1 MIGGLADTSVFIAF
15 ESGRAVDIG
24 ALPELLRVSVITI
37 GELRQGVLSAVE
49 ADVRAVRLGTLTRA
63 LSLEPVPVTDSV
75 AESWALLR
83 VQLRSS
89 GRSMPINDSWIA
101 ATAIAL
107 RIPVVTQDAD
117 YDEVPGLVVIRV

>member
-1 MIGGLADTSVFIAF
+1 MIGALADTSVFIAF

-37 GELRQGVLSAVE
+37 GELRQGVLSAPEV
-49 ADVRAVRLGTLTRA
+49 DVRAARLDTLTRA

>member
-1 MIGGLADTSVFIAF
+1 MIGALADTSVFIAF
-15 ESGRAVDIG
+15 ESGRVVDIG

-37 GELRQGVLSAVE
+37 GELRQGVLSAPEV
-49 ADVRAVRLGTLTRA
+49 DVRAARLDTLTRA

-75 AESWALLR
+75 SESWALLR
-83 VQLRSS
+83 VQLRSR

-107 RIPVVTQDAD
+107 RIPVVTQDTD
-117 YDEVPGLVVIRV
+117 YDDVPGLDVIRV

>member
-1 MIGGLADTSVFIAF
+1 MIGALADTSVFIAF

-37 GELRQGVLSAVE
+37 GELRQGVLSAPEV
-49 ADVRAVRLGTLTRA
+49 DVRAARLDTLTRA
-63 LSLEPVPVTDSV
+63 LSLEPVPVADSV

-83 VQLRSS
+83 VQLRSR

-107 RIPVVTQDAD
+107 GIPVVTQDAD
-117 YDEVPGLVVIRV
+117 YDDVPGLDVIRV

>member
-1 MIGGLADTSVFIAF
+1 MIGALADTSVFIAF

-37 GELRQGVLSAVE
+37 GELRQGVLSAQE
-49 ADVRAVRLGTLTRA
+49 ADVRAARLETLTRA

-83 VQLRSS
+83 VQLRSR

-107 RIPVVTQDAD
+107 RIPVVTQDTD
-117 YDEVPGLVVIRV
+117 YDDVPGLDVIRV

>member
-15 ESGRAVDIG
+15 ESGRAVDVG

-37 GELRQGVLSAVE
+37 GELRQGVLSAQEV
-49 ADVRAVRLGTLTRA
+49 DVRAARLETLTRA

-75 AESWALLR
+75 SESWALLR
-83 VQLRSS
+83 VQLRSR
-89 GRSMPINDSWIA
+89 GRSMPINNSWIA
-101 ATAIAL
+101 ATAMAL

>member
-1 MIGGLADTSVFIAF
+1 MIGALADTSVFIAF

-49 ADVRAVRLGTLTRA
+49 ADVRAVRLDTLTRA

-117 YDEVPGLVVIRV
+117 YDDVPGLDVIRV

>member
-1 MIGGLADTSVFIAF
+1 MIGALADTSVFIAF

-37 GELRQGVLSAVE
+37 GELRQGVLAAEE
-49 ADVRAVRLGTLTRA
+49 ADVRAARLDTLTRA
-63 LSLEPVPVTDSV
+63 LSLEPVPVTESV

-83 VQLRSS
+83 VQLRSR

>member
-37 GELRQGVLSAVE
+37 GELRQGVLSAKE
-49 ADVRAVRLGTLTRA
+49 ADVRAARLDTLTRA
-63 LSLEPVPVTDSV
+63 LSLEPVPVMESV

>member
-1 MIGGLADTSVFIAF
+1 MIGALADTSVFIAF
-15 ESGRAVDIG
+15 ESGRVVDIG

-37 GELRQGVLSAVE
+37 GELRQGVLSAPEV
-49 ADVRAVRLGTLTRA
+49 DVRAARLDTLTRA
-63 LSLEPVPVTDSV
+63 LSLEPVSVTDSV

-101 ATAIAL
+101 ATAMAL

-117 YDEVPGLVVIRV
+117 YDDVPGLDVIRV

>member
-49 ADVRAVRLGTLTRA
+49 ADVRAARLDTLTRA

>member
-1 MIGGLADTSVFIAF
+1 MIGALADTSVFIAF

-49 ADVRAVRLGTLTRA
+49 ADVRAARLDTLTRA
-63 LSLEPVPVTDSV
+63 LSLEPVPVTESV

>member
-1 MIGGLADTSVFIAF
+1 MIGALVDTSVFIAF
-15 ESGRAVDIG
+15 ESGRAVDIA

-37 GELRQGVLSAVE
+37 GELRQGVLSTVDL
-49 ADVRAVRLGTLTRA
+49 DVRAARLETLTRA

-117 YDEVPGLVVIRV
+117 YDDVPGLDVIRV

>member
-1 MIGGLADTSVFIAF
+1 MIGALADTSVFIAF

-49 ADVRAVRLGTLTRA
+49 ADVRAARLDTLTRA

-107 RIPVVTQDAD
+107 RVPVVTQDAD

>member
-1 MIGGLADTSVFIAF
+1 MIGALADTSVFIAF

-37 GELRQGVLSAVE
+37 GELRQGVLSAKE
-49 ADVRAVRLGTLTRA
+49 ADVRAARLDTLTRA

-101 ATAIAL
+101 AKAIAL
-107 RIPVVTQDAD
+107 RVPVVTQDAD
-117 YDEVPGLVVIRV
+117 YDDVPGLDVIRV

>member
-1 MIGGLADTSVFIAF
+1 MREDSRW
-15 ESGRAVDIG
+15 SKRC
-24 ALPELLRVSVITI
+24 
-37 GELRQGVLSAVE
+37 
-49 ADVRAVRLGTLTRA
+49 A
-63 LSLEPVPVTDSV
+63 LSLEPVSVTDSV

-107 RIPVVTQDAD
+107 RVPVVTQDAD
-117 YDEVPGLVVIRV
+117 YDDVPGLDVIRV

>member
-1 MIGGLADTSVFIAF
+1 MIDALADTSVFIAF

-37 GELRQGVLSAVE
+37 GELRQGVLSATE
-49 ADVRAVRLGTLTRA
+49 AEVRAARLDTLTRA

-117 YDEVPGLVVIRV
+117 YDDVPGLDVIRV